1 MPTNAV
7 LSAPAFGAGWYKAF
21 LDWNYASPQGAHG
34 GVGTAFKGAAFA
46 VNGRLVQLNVQNRSG
61 GDLAFGDC
69 VSLNVGDASRT
80 GNLVTGVTP
89 ANLLTDDTHDTDM
102 LGDRGWPSFVV
113 ITAGALA
120 TTDDMQ
126 IRDLKSNVAA
136 AAASTLRVANAQPWE
151 GSGTA
156 GTDINSPDIF
166 TGTLDNTYDY
176 TVVEPYAIVKTDL
189 DALGTSILQ
198 GVVISTVITDNF
210 FGAIQLP
217 FGFGLAKVDGT
228 TDLVAGDLLIPS
240 GTAGILKKH
249 VLTDNNAVTIGA
261 EELNISFVCARVW
274 DAFTDNATGLRL
286 VQFMNPRAAF
296 PFPIL

>member
-1 MPTNAV
+1 MPINAV
-7 LSAPAFGAGWYKAF
+7 LSAPFVGAGWDKA
-21 LDWNYASPQGAHG
+21 LSDYNYASVQGLHG
-34 GVGTAFKGAAFA
+34 GVGTIFKGAAFA
-46 VNGRLVQLNVQNRSG
+46 VKGRLYQVIQNRSG
-61 GDLAFGDC
+61 GDLAVGDS
-69 VSLNVGDASRT
+69 VSLNVGDATRT
-80 GNLVTGVTP
+80 GNLATGVTP
-89 ANLLTDDTHDTDM
+89 ANLLTDDTHDTDVT
-102 LGDRGWPSFVV
+102 GDQAWPSRVV

-126 IRDLKSNVAA
+126 IRDVKSNVAA
-136 AAASTLRVANAQPWE
+136 TSASTLRVANAHPE
-151 GSGTA
+151 DGPA
-156 GTDINSPDIF
+156 GTDITSVDIF

-176 TVVEPYAIVKTDL
+176 TLVAPWEVVKTDL

-198 GVVISTVITDNF
+198 GVVRSTVITDNY
-210 FGAIQLP
+210 FGIIQLP

-240 GTAGILKKH
+240 ATAGILTKH

-261 EELNISFVCARVW
+261 EELRISFVCARVW

-286 VQFMNPRAAF
+286 VQFINSHAAF

>member
-1 MPTNAV
+1 MPSNIV
-7 LSAPAFGAGWYKAF
+7 LSAPFVGFGKDKA
-21 LDWNYASPQGAHG
+21 LSDYNYSTPYGPHG
-34 GVGTAFKGAAFA
+34 GVGTVFA
-46 VNGRLVQLNVQNRSG
+46 GGVFAWRGHLYQVIQNRSG
-61 GDLAFGDC
+61 GDLAVGDC
-69 VSLNVGDASRT
+69 VSLNVGDATRT
-80 GNLVTGVTP
+80 GNLATGVTP
-89 ANLLTDDTHDTDM
+89 ANLLTDDTHDADM
-102 LGDRGWPSFVV
+102 TGKEDAWPSLVV
-113 ITAGALA
+113 ITAGAMA

-126 IRDLKSNVAA
+126 IRAVKSNVAA
-136 AAASTLRVANAQPWE
+136 AAASTIRVAKAHPE
-151 GSGTA
+151 DGTA
-156 GTDINSPDIF
+156 GTEITSVDIF

-176 TVVEPYAIVKTDL
+176 TIVVPYEVVKTDL
-189 DALGTSILQ
+189 DALGTSLLQ
-198 GVVISTVITDNF
+198 GVVRSTVITDNY
-210 FGAIQLP
+210 FGIIQLP

-286 VQFMNPRAAF
+286 VQFLNPRAAF